1 MKYMLMIY
9 EAADA
14 REVFS
19 SEQGKDLLARVYA
32 MMEEITESG
41 ELVDTAALAE
51 PSNARS
57 VRAGSGSPAIT
68 DGPFIEAKEHFGGYL
83 IVDCDLDRALDIAS
97 RWPTTGVGGIEVRPL
112 MNQSGSE
119 M

>member
-1 MKYMLMIY
+1 MLMIY
-9 EAADA
+9 DAADA
-14 REVFS
+14 REIFM
-19 SEQGKDLLARVYA
+19 SEQGKDLLARVGA
-32 MMEEITESG
+32 VMGEITESG

-51 PSNARS
+51 PSNAKS

-83 IVDCDLDRALDIAS
+83 IVDCDLARALDIAS